1 MNSINQADLALYACE
16 LFDAQLAHYQARPR
30 RTISL
35 APRLRLPMQQVRQ
48 TAGQVKR
55 KVFAG
60 VEPALAK
67 KKP

>member
-35 APRLRLPMQQVRQ
+35 APRLRLPMQQARQ
-48 TAGQVKR
+48 ATGQIKR
-55 KVFAG
+55 KVLAG
-60 VEPALAK
+60 LKPALAREM
-67 KKP
+67 P

>member
-35 APRLRLPMQQVRQ
+35 APRLRLPMQQARQ
-48 TAGQVKR
+48 ATGQIKR
-55 KVFAG
+55 KVLAG
-60 VEPALAK
+60 LKSALAREM
-67 KKP
+67 P